1 MNFTYYGQR
10 PPQPLTLF
18 WKLVITLAAVVGVS
32 TCAVLG
38 LIYVHFFVGTPATV
52 DVLERQ
58 LTKQD
63 AIPAIQDEEGD
74 AKIGE
79 ARFLASYED
88 ISYYAAPGMISGVAC
103 LVGKSPWD
111 DYWSYWEACSEIRDG
126 RDVLVQVQDP
136 DSRGSCSFP
145 TSSTIARWNGR
156 AGSPCTATCRASR
169 RLPLGSSA
177 SGRAGGIRDSA
188 LADMKKVRRT
198 APPVHPAAAST
209 AAPTLQAASAPPGS
223 SVRARQAANARGA
236 AIAAARAGIIQ

>member
-18 WKLVITLAAVVGVS
+18 WKLVITLAAIVGVS

-136 DSRGSCSFP
+136 DSRGIMFVP
-145 TSSTIARWNGR
+145 DQFDH
-156 AGSPCTATCRASR
+156 SPLEREGWVTLHRNLLI
-169 RLPLGSSA
+169 LPLSDTPQPDGPPQP
-177 SGRAGGIRDSA
+177 AGPPQPGERVTSNA
-188 LADMKKVRRT
+188 LELETRVQE
-198 APPVHPAAAST
+198 
-209 AAPTLQAASAPPGS
+209 TLE
-223 SVRARQAANARGA
+223 
-236 AIAAARAGIIQ
+236 